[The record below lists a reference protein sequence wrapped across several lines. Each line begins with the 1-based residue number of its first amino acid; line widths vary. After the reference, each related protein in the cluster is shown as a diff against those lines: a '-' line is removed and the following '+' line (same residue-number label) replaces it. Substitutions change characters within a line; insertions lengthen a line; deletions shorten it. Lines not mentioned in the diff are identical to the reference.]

1 MPSINIVHD
10 QLVQLAKDKNLTYKE
25 ILVKLAE
32 YRKALKIFKA
42 RLPLV
47 KCLEINL
54 PDYNHSKH
62 KPDGYQKIENQ
73 HLFNFLHTPSDI
85 VVKSYKVTFVD
96 GTYYHWRCQESTSY
110 TIGYNRLVVNYIANM
125 LDDNFN

>member
-1 MPSINIVHD
+1 MSSINIVHD

-47 KCLEINL
+47 KCLEINFVRC
-54 PDYNHSKH
+54 
-62 KPDGYQKIENQ
+62 KI
-73 HLFNFLHTPSDI
+73 
-85 VVKSYKVTFVD
+85 FVE
-96 GTYYHWRCQESTSY
+96 GFHHFAAL
-110 TIGYNRLVVNYIANM
+110 N
-125 LDDNFN
+125 